1 MLEQNQLKQITKIKI
16 LKEERKVKKKN
27 NNKAIM
33 KNNNKKTLKLFHFDN
48 NFALT
53 MTMVRAIVVGSGK
66 RQCFQ

>member
-1 MLEQNQLKQITKIKI
+1 
-16 LKEERKVKKKN
+16 
-27 NNKAIM
+27 M

-48 NFALT
+48 NFALI